1 MTERTGFSDQDL
13 SAYLDDEAPADV
25 AAAIEGALPDDPGLR
40 ARLDALRAAQDS
52 FTVAME
58 AALASAPEMPDMPEP
73 VAQTT
78 ASAWPFGLAGV
89 AAGAVLALGVGWN
102 IWHTPDPGWRDVI
115 ANYQSL
121 YVTETLAPIDPTP
134 EVQQAELQRLSAGV
148 GIDLTGL
155 PEISGLSFK
164 RAQQLG
170 FKGKPLAQLTFL
182 AADGG
187 PVALCILRNGAETS
201 PGITAEVLSGLDT
214 YSWTEDGFGILLVGP
229 KGTEGLK
236 NAAEILRDALK
247 NTSV

>member
-1 MTERTGFSDQDL
+1 MTERTGFSDQEL
-13 SAYLDDEAPADV
+13 SAYLDGEAPEDV
-25 AAAIEGALPDDPGLR
+25 SGAIEEALPGDPALR
-40 ARLDALRAAQDS
+40 TRLERLRAAQDG
-52 FTVAME
+52 FVAAME
-58 AALASAPEMPDMPEP
+58 AALAAAPDMPELP
-73 VAQTT
+73 QPLAQKT
-78 ASAWPFGLAGV
+78 AGAWPYGLAGV
-89 AAGAVLALGVGWN
+89 AAGAVLALGLGWN
-102 IWHTPDPGWRDVI
+102 VWHRPDPGWRDVV

-121 YVTETLAPIDPTP
+121 YVTETLAPIEQTP
-134 EVQQAELQRLSAGV
+134 EARQADLQRLSAGL

-182 AADGG
+182 TADGG

-214 YSWTEDGFGILLVGP
+214 YSWTEDGFGVLLVGP
-229 KGTEGLK
+229 KGSDGLE

-247 NTSV
+247 NTSA